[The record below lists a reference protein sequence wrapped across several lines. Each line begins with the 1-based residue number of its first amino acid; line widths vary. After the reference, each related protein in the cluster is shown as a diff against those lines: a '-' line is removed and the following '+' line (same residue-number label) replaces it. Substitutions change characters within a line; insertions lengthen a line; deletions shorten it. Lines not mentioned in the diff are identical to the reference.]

1 MPCGMAK
8 KNFFIFYKKNLY
20 KNVYLQRNP
29 LSHLQ
34 LPFGLTSCCSP
45 PCSLSQSQWPP
56 LWPSANTW
64 GLCNH
69 RLPCSG
75 CLSPRN
81 LKSLTPYFLSIS
93 PVQCGFSS
101 LVAKN
106 GTHLQHTHTVSFCF
120 PLLHFSLR
128 HYHIYYSLFMYLV
141 LHLSPSWALSFG
153 GGSFFLFWLL
163 LYPQY

>member
-1 MPCGMAK
+1 MAWPK
-8 KNFFIFYKKNLY
+8 KKFLSFIKKFIQKCVSSEKSL
-20 KNVYLQRNP
+20 V
-29 LSHLQ
+29 
-34 LPFGLTSCCSP
+34 P
-45 PCSLSQSQWPP
+45 PKVTFWTHILLFSTLLSLSQSQWPP

-69 RLPCSG
+69 RLPYSG
-75 CLSPRN
+75 RLSPRN
-81 LKSLTPYFLSIS
+81 LQSLTPYFLSIS

-106 GTHLQHTHTVSFCF
+106 GTHLQHTHTVSICF
-120 PLLHFSLR
+120 PLLHFSLW
-128 HYHIYYSLFMYLV
+128 HYHIYFILFMYLV

-163 LYPQY
+163 PYPQY